1 MLNRSHTHRA
11 DPGVVT
17 HRIGDEA
24 ESPAAKP
31 PGAANSVFDVARKAA
46 RKPRVLVP
54 AIDIDTLQVR
64 SGVPLP
70 PSTVGGGAGISRYAA
85 VLAKMNTGDSVELL
99 PVQARSLV
107 SYAKKQGVKVA
118 VRRLSETATG
128 VWRL

>member
-24 ESPAAKP
+24 ESPTAKP
-31 PGAANSVFDVARKAA
+31 LGAANSVFDVARKAA
-46 RKPRVLVP
+46 RKMRIPVP
-54 AIDIDTLQVR
+54 AIDIDALQVR
-64 SGVPLP
+64 SGIPLP
-70 PSTVGGGAGISRYAA
+70 PSTTGRGTGFSVYAA
-85 VLAKMNTGDSVELL
+85 VLEKMKAGDSVELL